1 MANRQEQ
8 KNRQH
13 QQEQQTGHT
22 QQNRQNH
29 QTRQPQHP
37 SRASRFPVIM
47 LTVLC
52 LALLGLLAWLVSG
65 RSVAEKIA
73 LAETDG
79 IRIVQAG
86 EEGPAG
92 MGSAGE
98 GPAGAERA
106 GEGTAGSGT
115 SIVLE
120 AGGAG
125 NLGGAGS
132 GPGMSGTFGGTE
144 MGSFSSVSG
153 SQASDGYPEG
163 EADDTSITLLFAGDV
178 LLSSH
183 VLNAYDTAGGI
194 GGVLDE
200 NIRKEIDAVDW
211 FMLNQEFP
219 FSNRGEAAE
228 DKQFTF
234 RLPPS
239 RVNILQEM
247 GVDMVTLANNH
258 ALDFG
263 VEALLDTCTTLDDAG
278 ILRVGAGA
286 DLEEAKRFQTVEL
299 QGKTIGFLGATRV
312 IPVYEW
318 NAGASTPGMFTTYD
332 PSLLLQEIQAAKKI
346 CDYVV
351 VYVHWGVEKS
361 TIPEDYQRT
370 MGRQY
375 IDAGADLVIG
385 AHPHVLQ
392 EIEYYQG
399 KPIVYSLGNFVFG
412 SSIPQTM
419 LLEVTLTEAED
430 SGAQSP
436 LEAELRMI
444 PCRSAA
450 GYTTMITDE
459 AKVEAFHQQFQAA
472 KQP

>member
-29 QTRQPQHP
+29 QTRQPQRP

-211 FMLNQEFP
+211 FMVNQEFP

-286 DLEEAKRFQTVEL
+286 DLEEAKRLQTVEL
-299 QGKTIGFLGATRV
+299 QGKTLGFLGATRA
-312 IPVYEW
+312 IPGYEW

>member
-1 MANRQEQ
+1 
-8 KNRQH
+8 
-13 QQEQQTGHT
+13 
-22 QQNRQNH
+22 
-29 QTRQPQHP
+29 
-37 SRASRFPVIM
+37 M

-86 EEGPAG
+86 EEGAAG

-98 GPAGAERA
+98 EPAGAGHA
-106 GEGTAGSGT
+106 GERTSGSGT

-120 AGGAG
+120 AGGADG
-125 NLGGAGS
+125 GGDLSGAGF
-132 GPGMSGTFGGTE
+132 GPGVSGTFGGTN
-144 MGSFSSVSG
+144 MGSSSSVFG
-153 SQASDGYPEG
+153 SQDSDSYPEG
-163 EADDTSITLLFAGDV
+163 EEDDTSITLLFAGDV
-178 LLSSH
+178 LFSSH

-200 NIRKEIDAVDW
+200 NIRKEIAAADW
-211 FMLNQEFP
+211 FMVNQEFP

-263 VEALLDTCTTLDDAG
+263 VEALLDTCATLDDAG

-286 DLEEAKRFQTVEL
+286 DLEEAKRLQTVEL

-436 LEAELRMI
+436 LAAELRMI

-459 AKVEAFHQQFQAA
+459 AKVEAFYQQMEALSIQ
-472 KQP
+472 KKPEEIP

>member
-1 MANRQEQ
+1 
-8 KNRQH
+8 
-13 QQEQQTGHT
+13 
-22 QQNRQNH
+22 
-29 QTRQPQHP
+29 
-37 SRASRFPVIM
+37 M

-52 LALLGLLAWLVSG
+52 LALLGLLAWLISD
-65 RSVAEKIA
+65 RSAAEKIA
-73 LAETDG
+73 LAETEG
-79 IRIVQAG
+79 IQIVQAG
-86 EEGPAG
+86 EEGSAG

-98 GPAGAERA
+98 EPAGAERD
-106 GEGTAGSGT
+106 GEGTSGSGT

-120 AGGAG
+120 AGGADG
-125 NLGGAGS
+125 GGDLSGAGF
-132 GPGMSGTFGGTE
+132 GPGVSGTFGGTN
-144 MGSFSSVSG
+144 MGSSSSVSG
-153 SQASDGYPEG
+153 SQDSDSYPEG
-163 EADDTSITLLFAGDV
+163 EEDDTSITLLFAGDV
-178 LLSSH
+178 LFSSH

-200 NIRKEIDAVDW
+200 NIRQEIAAADW
-211 FMLNQEFP
+211 FMVNQEFP
-219 FSNRGEAAE
+219 FSDRGEAAE

-263 VEALLDTCTTLDDAG
+263 ADALLDTCATLDDAG

-286 DLEEAKRFQTVEL
+286 DLEEAKRLQTVEL

-312 IPVYEW
+312 IPVYDW

-332 PSLLLQEIQAAKKI
+332 PSLLLKEIQAAKKI

-351 VYVHWGVEKS
+351 VYVHWGVEKA

-430 SGAQSP
+430 RGAQSP

-459 AKVEAFHQQFQAA
+459 AKVEAFYQQMEELSIQ
-472 KQP
+472 KKPEEIP

>member
-1 MANRQEQ
+1 
-8 KNRQH
+8 
-13 QQEQQTGHT
+13 
-22 QQNRQNH
+22 
-29 QTRQPQHP
+29 
-37 SRASRFPVIM
+37 M

-52 LALLGLLAWLVSG
+52 FALLGLLAWLISG
-65 RSVAEKIA
+65 RNAAEKIA

-79 IRIVQAG
+79 IQIVQAG

-144 MGSFSSVSG
+144 MGSSSSISG

-163 EADDTSITLLFAGDV
+163 EADDVSITLLFAGDV

-200 NIRKEIDAVDW
+200 NIRKEIAAADW
-211 FMLNQEFP
+211 FMVNQEFP
-219 FSNRGEAAE
+219 FSDRGEAAE

-263 VEALLDTCTTLDDAG
+263 VDALLDTCATLDDAR

-286 DLEEAKRFQTVEL
+286 DLEEAKRLQTVEL

-332 PSLLLQEIQAAKKI
+332 PSPLLQEIQAAKKI

-399 KPIVYSLGNFVFG
+399 KSIVYSLGNFVFG

-436 LEAELRMI
+436 LAAELRMI

-459 AKVEAFHQQFQAA
+459 AKVEAFYQQMEALSIQ
-472 KQP
+472 KKPEEIP

>member
-211 FMLNQEFP
+211 FMVNQEFP

-286 DLEEAKRFQTVEL
+286 DLEEAKRLQTVEL

-312 IPVYEW
+312 IPGYEW

-361 TIPEDYQRT
+361 TIPSDYQRT

>member
-211 FMLNQEFP
+211 FMVNQEFP